1 MTATGPRV
9 STHRRPKKGDTLSLP
24 LGTEVPTGGS
34 MPDPASPFE
43 HRDLDKKDD
52 ETLRDEAKSHLARR
66 PELQLVAELLTKLR
80 AMALPWW
87 TPESLRE
94 RWPAG
99 TRLGW
104 LRDRADLRQQITV
117 ALTGLAP
124 KAARR
129 LAPSAQA
136 ALVDAVLDEGDVS
149 HAAFE
154 KAHDPADLAV
164 YGPAAEVW
172 REMLARMP
180 WEQDTPE
187 HQELIAWLL
196 RALLSSE
203 SAFGPKRKPILTSW
217 DVRTRI
223 EGHLWHTHIPL
234 EIRVAI
240 DEARHARE
248 KEHPRKPFLAVD
260 DLAIATPE
268 VLTENIPLRE
278 LMEIFLA
285 AETAMGFSP
294 PPPPAK
300 EASGATGAQPAVPV
314 IPKALGGSGEDAAD
328 SGPAEPMTVRKPL
341 SDAPREVVIAT
352 AGDGAEDVV
361 SSAAQ
366 APAAPPPSTRAP
378 GAEGADEDDLARTN
392 QWATPNVDDLW
403 TNH

>member
-1 MTATGPRV
+1 
-9 STHRRPKKGDTLSLP
+9 
-24 LGTEVPTGGS
+24 
-34 MPDPASPFE
+34 
-43 HRDLDKKDD
+43 
-52 ETLRDEAKSHLARR
+52 
-66 PELQLVAELLTKLR
+66 
-80 AMALPWW
+80 
-87 TPESLRE
+87 
-94 RWPAG
+94 
-99 TRLGW
+99 
-104 LRDRADLRQQITV
+104 
-117 ALTGLAP
+117 
-124 KAARR
+124 
-129 LAPSAQA
+129 
-136 ALVDAVLDEGDVS
+136 
-149 HAAFE
+149 
-154 KAHDPADLAV
+154 
-164 YGPAAEVW
+164 
-172 REMLARMP
+172 MLARMP

>member
-1 MTATGPRV
+1 
-9 STHRRPKKGDTLSLP
+9 
-24 LGTEVPTGGS
+24 
-34 MPDPASPFE
+34 MPDPAPLFE
-43 HRDLDKKDD
+43 HRDVDKKDD
-52 ETLRDEAKSHLARR
+52 ETLRDEAKSHLAKR

-80 AMALPWW
+80 ALCPPWW
-87 TPESLRE
+87 TPESLRQ
-94 RWPAG
+94 RWPADQ
-99 TRLGW
+99 RLGW
-104 LRDRADLRQQITV
+104 LRDRADLRQQLTV

-136 ALVDAVLDEGDVS
+136 ALVDAVLDEGDVTPAMFE
-149 HAAFE
+149 AAFE
-154 KAHDPADLAV
+154 PADLAV

-172 REMLARMP
+172 REFFARMP

-196 RALLSSE
+196 RALLATE
-203 SAFGPKRKPILTSW
+203 SPYGPKRKAILTSW

-223 EGHLWHTHIPL
+223 EGHLFHTHIPL

-268 VLTENIPLRE
+268 VITENIPLRE

-285 AETAMGFSP
+285 AETVMGFSP
-294 PPPPAK
+294 PPPPAAK
-300 EASGATGAQPAVPV
+300 APPAGAGAETSGGGMPPLPV
-314 IPKALGGSGEDAAD
+314 IPAAVSGSDEAAE
-328 SGPAEPMTVRKPL
+328 SGPSEPMTVRKP
-341 SDAPREVVIAT
+341 SSEAPREVVIAT
-352 AGDGAEDVV
+352 GSEGSEDVV
-361 SSAAQ
+361 SSAAPSP
-366 APAAPPPSTRAP
+366 PAAPP
-378 GAEGADEDDLARTN
+378 GAHDGGDDEDLARTN